1 MFFSF
6 FPPEI
11 NSGLMYAGPG
21 SGPLVEAA
29 AAWDGLATDLYSTAA
44 SYQSVIANLSSG
56 WSGPSAMAMASA
68 AVPYVSWMST
78 TAAAAAEAGAQ
89 ANAAVGAYEA
99 AFAMTVPP
107 AEIAINRALVMALTA
122 TNILGQNSPAI
133 AALEA
138 QYAEM
143 WAQDVAAMNGY
154 AVSAQAAVQVP
165 TLSIPP
171 TITNAMTSAGSITD
185 GASVLAALTTLG
197 TQVQGAL
204 GALTVAPPV
213 AELLNV
219 TGLSSLVNGTGLSQ
233 SSIYSIEAAYYG
245 VMMGSTPARMFM
257 SMGNS
262 ASSSG
267 VGLTG
272 SSNGLLES
280 IGQFID
286 GKMQLVV
293 GGVTNQLKSWGGSIS
308 AQLAHASKIGGLSI
322 PPGWSTAAQGVGM
335 SRAAPVL
342 PETSVATPAMAQASA
357 MPQSPFAQAL
367 MGALSGRGLGG
378 IAGKMPAKVMPRS
391 PAGG

>member
-267 VGLTG
+267 W
-272 SSNGLLES
+272 
-280 IGQFID
+280 D
-286 GKMQLVV
+286 
-293 GGVTNQLKSWGGSIS
+293 
-308 AQLAHASKIGGLSI
+308 
-322 PPGWSTAAQGVGM
+322 
-335 SRAAPVL
+335 
-342 PETSVATPAMAQASA
+342 
-357 MPQSPFAQAL
+357 
-367 MGALSGRGLGG
+367 
-378 IAGKMPAKVMPRS
+378 
-391 PAGG
+391 

>member
-6 FPPEI
+6 FPPEV

-29 AAWDGLATDLYSTAA
+29 AAWEELATDLYSTVA
-44 SYQSVIANLSSG
+44 SYQSVIANLTSG

-89 ANAAVGAYEA
+89 ANAAVGAYET
-99 AFAMTVPP
+99 AFVMTVPP
-107 AEIAINRALVMALTA
+107 AVIAINRTVLAALIA

-138 QYAEM
+138 QYGEM
-143 WAQDVAAMNGY
+143 WAQDVEAMNGY

-165 TLSIPP
+165 ALSTPPTMTNTASPLASIP
-171 TITNAMTSAGSITD
+171 D
-185 GASVLAALTTLG
+185 GASVLAGLTALG
-197 TQVQGAL
+197 TQVQTAL
-204 GALTVAPPV
+204 GALTTSAPV

-378 IAGKMPAKVMPRS
+378 IAGKVPAKIMPRS

>member
-272 SSNGLLES
+272 SSNSLLES

-378 IAGKMPAKVMPRS
+378 IAGKMPAKIMPRS

>member
-6 FPPEI
+6 FPPEV

-21 SGPLVEAA
+21 SGPLAEAA
-29 AAWDGLATDLYSTAA
+29 AAWEGLATDLYSTVA
-44 SYQSVIANLSSG
+44 SYQSVIANLTSG

-89 ANAAVGAYEA
+89 ANAAVGAYET
-99 AFAMTVPP
+99 AFVMTVPP
-107 AEIAINRALVMALTA
+107 AVIAINRTVLAALIA

-143 WAQDVAAMNGY
+143 WAQDVEAMNGY

-165 TLSIPP
+165 ELSTPPAMTNTASPLASIP
-171 TITNAMTSAGSITD
+171 D
-185 GASVLAALTTLG
+185 GASVLAGLTALG
-197 TQVQGAL
+197 TQVQTAL
-204 GALTVAPPV
+204 GALTTSAPV

-257 SMGNS
+257 SMGQS
-262 ASSSG
+262 ASGSA
-267 VGLTG
+267 GLTS
-272 SSNGLLES
+272 SSNGLLET
-280 IGQFID
+280 IGQFVD

-342 PETSVATPAMAQASA
+342 PPTSVASPAMAQASA

-378 IAGKMPAKVMPRS
+378 IAGKMPAKIMPRS